1 MSDERSENGLVA
13 WACVRRA
20 RTRASISEGALVLS
34 AVGIE
39 HAIEHDGVE
48 YRLLVPEGIASRAAA
63 ELDGYRK
70 EPPLK
75 TPPVAIVPRDS
86 GTAAVLGYLAVI
98 WLLPMLQSHGALDL
112 AWDDVGAMDAAR
124 VRAGEWWRAI
134 TALTLHADLGHIV
147 GNSVF
152 GAIFGLLA
160 GRYLGSGLAWLV
172 VVACAALAN
181 AIDGFLQTDDFRAI
195 GASTAVFAALGVVAA
210 VVWRRGYLR
219 DGGWRRNFGPLF
231 AAFALLAFTGMGG
244 EGEHVDV
251 MGHCVG
257 FALGVVGGAA
267 VATVD
272 LDRLGRVGQ
281 VLAGLGALALV
292 AASWLCAALAGA

>member
-1 MSDERSENGLVA
+1 MSDGASQDDLVA
-13 WACVRRA
+13 GACVRRA

-34 AVGIE
+34 AIGIE
-39 HAIEHDGVE
+39 HAIEHDDAE
-48 YRLLVPEGIASRAAA
+48 YRLMVPARVAARASA
-63 ELDGYRK
+63 ELEGFSA
-70 EPPLK
+70 EAPLK
-75 TPPVAIVPRDS
+75 TPWVEVVPRDS

-112 AWDDVGAMDAAR
+112 QWDELGAVDAER
-124 VRAGEWWRAI
+124 VRAGEWWRAV

-172 VVACAALAN
+172 IVVCAGAAN
-181 AIDGFLQTDDFRAI
+181 MIDAFLQSDDFRAI

-210 VVWRRGYLR
+210 VVWRRGYYKS
-219 DGGWRRNFGPLF
+219 GGWRRNLGPLF
-231 AAFALLAFTGMGG
+231 AAFSLLAFTGMGG

-251 MGHCVG
+251 MGHVVG
-257 FALGVVGGAA
+257 FTLGLVGGAA
-267 VATVD
+267 VATIEFE
-272 LDRLGRVGQ
+272 RRAGQ
-281 VLAGLGALALV
+281 MLAGAGALALV
-292 AASWLCAALAGA
+292 AGAWALAVLSVR